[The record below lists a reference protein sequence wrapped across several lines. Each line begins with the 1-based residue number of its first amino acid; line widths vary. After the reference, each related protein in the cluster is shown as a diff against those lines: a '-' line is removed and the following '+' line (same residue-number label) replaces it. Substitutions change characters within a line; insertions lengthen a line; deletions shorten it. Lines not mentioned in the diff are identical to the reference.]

1 MMTKTATHV
10 KRRRAQACRPEL
22 QVRPCRTLGA
32 GTGRGLPHLVIGLQP
47 KAGALT
53 PKIPGAMALLS
64 SPPRMS
70 NPLAVLR
77 YRGYA
82 AYAAARFCTTLCWQ
96 MLSVA
101 VGWQVYALTRNPLDL
116 GYLGLAQ
123 FLPFVL
129 LVLPGGHVADH
140 ADRRLILIVAYG
152 VSAVCAGTLAWF
164 SFTGLPGVW
173 PIFAA
178 MTVFGAGRAFWMP
191 AGQAMTPNLVPVEAF
206 PSAVAL
212 NSMLFEA
219 GVIAGPALGGVLYLI
234 GPPVVYCTVVAMLIL
249 TVALIATIRPVR
261 AREAEE
267 SSQPAELLDGLRFVL
282 HRRAL
287 LGAISLDL
295 FGVLFGGAA
304 ALLPAYA
311 RDVLHVGPA
320 GLGLL
325 RSATGV
331 GATVTAI
338 LLVVSPIE
346 RHVGRWMFAGV
357 ALFGASTVVFG
368 LSRSFPVSLL
378 ALTLLGAGDMVSVYI
393 RHVLI
398 QLETPDAIRGRVS
411 AVASMFVGASNEL
424 GEFESGVMARWL
436 GLVRSVV
443 LGGVA
448 TLVVVG
454 SYLKLFPELRLM
466 DRFKR

>member
-1 MMTKTATHV
+1 M
-10 KRRRAQACRPEL
+10 P
-22 QVRPCRTLGA
+22 
-32 GTGRGLPHLVIGLQP
+32 
-47 KAGALT
+47 
-53 PKIPGAMALLS
+53 
-64 SPPRMS
+64 

-116 GYLGLAQ
+116 GYLGLVQ

-140 ADRRLILIVAYG
+140 TDRRLVLITAYTA
-152 VSAVCAGTLAWF
+152 SALCAGTLAWF
-164 SFTGLPGVW
+164 SLSGLMSVW
-173 PIFAA
+173 PIFAV
-178 MTVFGAGRAFWMP
+178 MVVFGAGRAFWMP
-191 AGQAMTPNLVPVEAF
+191 ASQAMTPNLVPPEAF

-234 GPPVVYCTVVAMLIL
+234 GPSVVYCTVAGMLLVAVTLIF
-249 TVALIATIRPVR
+249 TIKPVR
-261 AREAEE
+261 AREAAE
-267 SSQPAELLDGLRFVL
+267 SSHTADLLDGLRYVL

-295 FGVLFGGAA
+295 FGVLFGGAT

-325 RSATGV
+325 RTATGL
-331 GATVTAI
+331 GATITAVF
-338 LLVVSPIE
+338 LVVSPIE

-357 ALFGASTVVFG
+357 TLFGAATVVFG
-368 LSRSFPVSLL
+368 ISRSFTVSLI
-378 ALTLLGAGDMVSVYI
+378 ALVLLGIGDMVSVYI

-411 AVASMFVGASNEL
+411 AVGSMFVGASNEL
-424 GEFESGVMARWL
+424 GEFESGLTARWF
-436 GLVRSVV
+436 GLVPAVV
-443 LGGVA
+443 LGGVV

-454 SYLKLFPELRLM
+454 AYLKLFPELRVM
-466 DRFKR
+466 DRFKRKGAGTATEP

>member
-1 MMTKTATHV
+1 
-10 KRRRAQACRPEL
+10 
-22 QVRPCRTLGA
+22 
-32 GTGRGLPHLVIGLQP
+32 
-47 KAGALT
+47 
-53 PKIPGAMALLS
+53 
-64 SPPRMS
+64 MS

-129 LVLPGGHVADH
+129 LVLPGGFVADH
-140 ADRRLILIVAYG
+140 TDRRFVLVISYAA
-152 VSAVCAGTLAWF
+152 SAVCAGILAWL
-164 SFTGLPGVW
+164 SLSGLHSVW
-173 PIFAA
+173 PVFAI
-178 MTVFGAGRAFWMP
+178 MTVYGTGRAFWMP
-191 AGQAMTPNLVPVEAF
+191 ANQAMTPNLVPAEAF
-206 PSAVAL
+206 PRAVAL

-234 GPPVVYCTVVAMLIL
+234 GPSVTYCVVSGLLVVSLVLIS
-249 TVALIATIRPVR
+249 TIGPVR
-261 AREAEE
+261 ARATADG
-267 SSQPAELLDGLRFVL
+267 SQTANLLDGLRYVVY
-282 HRRAL
+282 RRPL

-295 FGVLFGGAA
+295 FGVLFGGAT

-311 RDVLHVGPA
+311 RDVLHVGPV

-325 RSATGV
+325 RTASGV

-338 LLVVSPIE
+338 MLVLTPIE

-357 ALFGASTVVFG
+357 GLFGICTVVFG
-368 LSRSFPVSLL
+368 LSRSFALSVVAL
-378 ALTLLGAGDMVSVYI
+378 ALLGVGDMVSVYI

-411 AVASMFVGASNEL
+411 AVGSMFVGASNEL
-424 GEFESGVMARWL
+424 GEFESGLTANWF
-436 GLVRSVV
+436 GLVPAVV
-443 LGGVA
+443 LGGVL
-448 TLVVVG
+448 TLLVVG
-454 SYLKLFPELRLM
+454 SYLKLFPELRQM
-466 DRFKR
+466 DRFRRKPADHR